1 MRHLIKAHS
10 KPGGEQC
17 LYCPFRYLDILT
29 HIDNVH
35 TKGQLISK
43 GLFDVIVWTK
53 KPTKF
58 FKQFFKRS
66 NQKMMVL
73 SFLRNE

>member
-1 MRHLIKAHS
+1 MTDAVRILHLKNDEMQGS
-10 KPGGEQC
+10 KYVG
-17 LYCPFRYLDILT
+17 
-29 HIDNVH
+29 
-35 TKGQLISK
+35 KGQLISK